1 MLSALTSEDNS
12 NTWFILNISIEL
24 PLQEENQL
32 ASGLKHFHYLP
43 ASYSLPSHTQP
54 GNWLAHSGKTDG
66 KFSLPWY
73 EDHTWFFSD

>member
-32 ASGLKHFHYLP
+32 ASGLKHFNYLQLHIP
-43 ASYSLPSHTQP
+43 FLAVFTQVTGCPILPRGDRKLFIAMVQR
-54 GNWLAHSGKTDG
+54 
-66 KFSLPWY
+66 
-73 EDHTWFFSD
+73 